1 MALRRLIFTAN
12 WGKADASKSRVIRIL
27 QTTRSYTTGLAS
39 PSSRSGSAKSD
50 PPTRRGGATKN
61 VNNPSDATPTTNAK
75 TGRYVLEETATNPPA
90 ERAPTL
96 LPAQTQTL
104 RSPA

>member
-12 WGKADASKSRVIRIL
+12 WGKADASKSRVVRTP
-27 QTTRSYTTGLAS
+27 QTSYTTGAAAS
-39 PSSRSGSAKSD
+39 PSRSGSAKSE
-50 PPTRRGGATKN
+50 PTRRGGATIN
-61 VNNPSDATPTTNAK
+61 TNNPSDATPTTNAK
-75 TGRYVLEETATNPPA
+75 TGRYVDEETATNQPA

-104 RSPA
+104 LNPA